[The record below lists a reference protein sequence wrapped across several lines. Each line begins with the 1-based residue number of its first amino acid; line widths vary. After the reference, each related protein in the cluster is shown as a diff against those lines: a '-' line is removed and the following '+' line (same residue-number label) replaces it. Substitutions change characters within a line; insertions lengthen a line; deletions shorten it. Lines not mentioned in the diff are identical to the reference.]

1 MTVIATEFKDIDQNR
16 YYISANGYC
25 FIELN
30 CDTKKKVRRIARLFG
45 EEIIKKENGH
55 GIHRKTMS
63 FGFPYELLKQA
74 QLRGAKRVVI
84 IFNGSVFIT
93 DLEKFFSKGFVLFF
107 KERAERRI
115 YLPMTEFDETKD
127 ARYLQYY
134 EQLVKGG

>member
-1 MTVIATEFKDIDQNR
+1 
-16 YYISANGYC
+16 
-25 FIELN
+25 
-30 CDTKKKVRRIARLFG
+30 
-45 EEIIKKENGH
+45 
-55 GIHRKTMS
+55 MS

-107 KERAERRI
+107 KEKAERRI